1 MAKKASDFDTDIAKF
16 TPRQLEV
23 CKVIDEAKA
32 KYILYGGAVGG
43 GKSFLLR
50 WVAVRILM
58 QCYLDH
64 QIKNAQVM
72 LACEDYPS
80 LKDRQI
86 GRITTDF
93 PAWLGKYH
101 DDHRAH
107 GKCFILA
114 PQYGSGIICLRNLD
128 DPSKYQSAEF
138 VAILVDELTKNP
150 LQTFTDLRMRIR
162 WPGMPDNECIFIGAT
177 NPGGIGHNYCK
188 AYWIDRTYPPE
199 FIEPID
205 YRPLFKFIPS
215 KAEDNPHLDASYWSV
230 LNTLPENLRQ
240 AFRDGSWDVYQGQA
254 FTFSRENHVLK
265 SDIPIPEH
273 APLYTTF
280 DWGFGAPFSWLWWWI
295 DADGRAY
302 LFSEWYGWNG
312 TPNQGLRWED
322 SRVARE
328 ILNKEDALA
337 EKYKINFK
345 DVTRLTNPDC
355 FQKKPDYKGGGQ
367 GPSTAEVFAQHG
379 IYLSPGDPSRSL
391 KIRQFRERLKIP
403 EDGTMPMLM
412 VYPSCSQFIRT
423 IPDIPV
429 DKNDPEA
436 IDDKSEEHC
445 YDSAALLC
453 MARPIALQ
461 TPKPSLTQAQKH
473 IEKQQNKGKG
483 GYEEVLIQEAVI
495 QEEFLYREH
504 RRMEGRIYGDVD

>member
-1 MAKKASDFDTDIAKF
+1 MAKKASDFDTDIARF

-23 CKVIDEAKA
+23 CKAIDEAQA

-43 GKSFLLR
+43 GKSYLLR

-58 QCYLDH
+58 QAYADH
-64 QIKNAQVM
+64 QIKNGQVM

-138 VAILVDELTKNP
+138 IAILVDELTKNP

-254 FTFSRENHVLK
+254 FTFSREVHMLK
-265 SDIPIPEH
+265 EAIQIPQY
-273 APLYTTF
+273 APLYFTM
-280 DWGFGAPFSWLWWWI
+280 DWGFGAPFSIGWWWV
-295 DADGRAY
+295 DADGRGY
-302 LFSEWYGWNG
+302 RFSEWYGWNG
-312 TPNQGLRWED
+312 TPNQGLRMED
-322 SRVARE
+322 SRIARE
-328 ILNKEDALA
+328 IKLKESALS
-337 EKYKINFK
+337 EKYNISF
-345 DVTRLTNPDC
+345 DHIIRLAGPDC
-355 FQKKPDYKGGGQ
+355 FQKKANYQGGGQ
-367 GPSTAEVFAQHG
+367 GPSTAEVFAGEG
-379 IYLSPGDPSRSL
+379 IYLAPGDPSRAL

-403 EDGTMPMLM
+403 EDGTMPMM
-412 VYPSCSQFIRT
+412 MIYPECTQFART

-429 DKNDPEA
+429 DKNNPEEV
-436 IDDKSEEHC
+436 DTKSEDHVFDESCHF
-445 YDSAALLC
+445 A

-473 IEKQQNKGKG
+473 IETQQNKGKG
-483 GYEEVLIQEAVI
+483 GYEEALIQEQMI